1 MSGAW
6 SNVASGAVGGL
17 IGVSGALL
25 GKRWDD
31 RRAFRREKGERL
43 RALFAPIAQAAV
55 TLQSLVAEKDVL
67 LGGETPE
74 QRDNRHRKEAEQAEQ
89 AVRFVGGLVVV
100 EPGMEDVSGT
110 YAALYR
116 NFAEYRAADHN
127 FRLGRPDRRKEP
139 ADQIDRLASE
149 LQQACRARLSELEAP
164 PSRFQRRRP
173 RGR

>member
-31 RRAFRREKGERL
+31 QRAFRREKAERL
-43 RALFAPIAQAAV
+43 RALLAPMVQAAV

-67 LGGETPE
+67 LGGETTD
-74 QRDNRHRKEAEQAEQ
+74 QRDDRHRKEAEQAEQ
-89 AVRFVGGLVVV
+89 AVRAVGGLVVV

-110 YAALYR
+110 YTALYR
-116 NFAEYRAADHN
+116 NFADYLAADYN
-127 FRLGRPDRRKEP
+127 FRVGPRPAQEASRRN
-139 ADQIDRLASE
+139 
-149 LQQACRARLSELEAP
+149 
-164 PSRFQRRRP
+164 
-173 RGR
+173 